1 MGFGLPIELIKAILS
16 ICFISPENLSLFWA
30 DKCQN
35 FCVNSSSSFTA
46 ELYLFF
52 EVAHYEIHNISI
64 HQLGEVVL
72 LSNYCYYI
80 ITWDL
85 AVNFQ
90 FCFLYDN
97 QIFFCNNS

>member
-1 MGFGLPIELIKAILS
+1 MS
-16 ICFISPENLSLFWA
+16 
-30 DKCQN
+30 N

-46 ELYLFF
+46 ELYLCF
-52 EVAHYEIHNISI
+52 EVAHYEIDNISI

-80 ITWDL
+80 ITSDL
-85 AVNFQ
+85 EVNFR

-97 QIFFCNNS
+97 QMFFCNNS